1 MTEEMTLVRLELSD
15 ARIEELDVEGILGFA
30 EQVLRDAAR
39 MWTQFDLDQKRQF
52 QRVLFPD
59 SVPSTASDV
68 EPP

>member
-1 MTEEMTLVRLELSD
+1 MTLVRLELSD